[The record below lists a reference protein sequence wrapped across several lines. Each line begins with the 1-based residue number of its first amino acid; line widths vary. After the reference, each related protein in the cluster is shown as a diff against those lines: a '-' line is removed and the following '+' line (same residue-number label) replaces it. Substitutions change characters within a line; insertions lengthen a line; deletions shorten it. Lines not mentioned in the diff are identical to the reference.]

1 MSRQKL
7 QPFIPVPGH
16 CPPFFFHFVN
26 SIAFS
31 VILKQL
37 LPLLSLVRCMD
48 RMGSQNVTAWTFHF
62 LWLHIRSCSSAERP
76 SQSWFGHSF
85 AVWWS
90 VIQMMMATNNLH
102 CSDRNICTYIYIYV
116 YVWWRN
122 TSICWLMYRGTDGS
136 WEEDTI
142 SKWRRQYPGKEECLH
157 YRERNA
163 FSCIDST
170 KKEKKRKEEKIVLS
184 SCITATVYAF
194 LPWIFW
200 SEMGH
205 CTTMWTLRAFC
216 IWETNK

>member
-85 AVWWS
+85 AVWLS

-102 CSDRNICTYIYIYV
+102 CSDRNICTYIYIYMV
-116 YVWWRN
+116 KKHKYLLADVPRN
-122 TSICWLMYRGTDGS
+122 RWELGGGYDKQVEAAIPRQRGMS
-136 WEEDTI
+136 AL
-142 SKWRRQYPGKEECLH
+142 Q
-157 YRERNA
+157 
-163 FSCIDST
+163 
-170 KKEKKRKEEKIVLS
+170 RKE
-184 SCITATVYAF
+184 CF
-194 LPWIFW
+194 
-200 SEMGH
+200 
-205 CTTMWTLRAFC
+205 
-216 IWETNK
+216 